1 MENLPEQR
9 QKPKYTEPDMRYSMF
24 YPRTKDGLLNDYP
37 QLAKVK
43 EFYDLRKEELLFVW
57 YFFCKASPYYGID
70 DRFERAE
77 KSVKRAFQGVNTVET
92 AQYKKCNFPDKINF
106 AGEKMK
112 LYEPG
117 PRIRAKKLVEK
128 ILSDYE
134 KMIGSIDIT
143 DDENWRNNA
152 GEVDMAKKKN
162 YIELTKTVTTALAGL
177 IAQSE
182 EGFGV
187 TEIMDEDFEDGD
199 DTAIEFYVG
208 QK

>member
-1 MENLPEQR
+1 
-9 QKPKYTEPDMRYSMF
+9 MF
-24 YPRTKDGLLNDYP
+24 YPKTRDGLLNDYP
-37 QLAKVK
+37 QLVKVK

-57 YFFCKASPYYGID
+57 YFFCKASPFYNID

-77 KSVKRAFQGVNTVET
+77 KSVKKSFGNTNTTET
-92 AQYKKCNFPDKINF
+92 AQYKKCNFPDKINL

-134 KMIGSIDIT
+134 GMIGSIDIA

>member
-1 MENLPEQR
+1 METLQEQR
-9 QKPKYTEPDMRYSMF
+9 QKPKYTEPDSRYSMF
-24 YPRTKDGLLNDYP
+24 YPKTKDGLLNDYP

-57 YFFCKASPYYGID
+57 YFFCKASPYYNID

-77 KSVKRAFQGVNTVET
+77 KSVKKAFGSKTIET
-92 AQYKKCNFPDKINF
+92 AQYNKCNFPDKISL

-117 PRIRAKKLVEK
+117 PRIRAKKLIEK
-128 ILSDYE
+128 IISDYE
-134 KMIGSIDIT
+134 KMIGSTDVD
-143 DDENWRNNA
+143 DDENWKNSA
-152 GEVDMAKKKN
+152 GDIDMAKKKN
-162 YIELTKTVTTALAGL
+162 YIELTKTVSTALTGL
-177 IAQSE
+177 ISQSE

-187 TEIMDEDFEDGD
+187 SEIIDEDFEDGD